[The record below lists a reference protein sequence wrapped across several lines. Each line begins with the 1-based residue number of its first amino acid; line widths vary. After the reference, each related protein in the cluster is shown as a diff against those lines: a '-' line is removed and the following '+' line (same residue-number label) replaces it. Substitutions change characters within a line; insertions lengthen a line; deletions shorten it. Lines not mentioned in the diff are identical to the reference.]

1 MALKIIDARRSGFP
15 HDGQFGR
22 VHLVFDRDIDA
33 NPLRLSILKL
43 LGREYLGRSF
53 PPKANWTPARSHF
66 FEAPLVSRGD
76 GKTVFSLGPEVTTF
90 IPDES
95 TLEIASEDNAVKEVA
110 VWSGVSVDFTW
121 PGPPPQ
127 PEKPATPV
135 TQAIP
140 VLAPE
145 MAPLVP
151 LNPPQSPL
159 PEPVRPMPEPAM
171 PTPAA
176 PIQPPPPPAPRSRM
190 WMLIPVAVALLAGAG
205 YWASQNRD
213 LLCDRFGLFCDAE
226 LVTYREAQSCAAPKS
241 CGASECIARYRD
253 LYPNGR
259 FKEQIDE
266 VAVRKGRACVEPPRE
281 PSREPPRDDPEK
293 RAYERVTAC
302 ATPRTCGAS
311 VCVTDYRQMFPNGAH
326 KADVDQIVALK
337 GADCVDAAEKEAY
350 DRAVGCAAPRTCG
363 ALECV
368 ADYRRR
374 YANGPHR
381 SDIDQIVALK
391 GADCVDAAEKE
402 AYDRA
407 VGCAAPRTCGALECV
422 ADYRRR
428 FSNGPHRAEIER
440 IAQTKGVACED
451 PVEKD
456 VYQRAEAC
464 AATKPAN
471 CGAAECVTEYRSR
484 FPLGPHKADIDRIAQ
499 TRGATCPDL
508 EKEAYDRAASC
519 AGPLRCGADHCLTEY
534 RRDYPNGRYRSL
546 IEQIA
551 TLKGANCPLPAATP
565 TPVATPTEPQLP
577 PFVPLPPGAE
587 TGIRNCN
594 ARNLEPIAQMICRD
608 ADMARANSE
617 LQKAFDAKVTS
628 MNDASDLRKEERAWI
643 ERRDRDCSVPPSGNW
658 EINDLRKL
666 KNCVIDHTRARINEL
681 R

>member
-33 NPLRLSILKL
+33 IPLRLSILKL

-121 PGPPPQ
+121 PGPASQ

-159 PEPVRPMPEPAM
+159 LEPVRPMPEPAI
-171 PTPAA
+171 PTPSA
-176 PIQPPPPPAPRSRM
+176 PIPPTPPPPPAPHGRL
-190 WMLIPVAVALLAGAG
+190 WMLIPLAVALLAGAG

-226 LVTYREAQSCAAPKS
+226 LVTYREAQSCAEPKS

-281 PSREPPRDDPEK
+281 PPRDDPEK

-311 VCVTDYRQMFPNGAH
+311 VCVTEYRQMFPNGAH

-337 GADCVDAAEKEAY
+337 GV
-350 DRAVGCAAPRTCG
+350 
-363 ALECV
+363 
-368 ADYRRR
+368 
-374 YANGPHR
+374 
-381 SDIDQIVALK
+381 
-391 GADCVDAAEKE
+391 DCVDAAEKE

-484 FPLGPHKADIDRIAQ
+484 FPFGPHKADIDRIAQ
-499 TRGATCPDL
+499 TKGATCPDL

-551 TLKGANCPLPAATP
+551 TLKGANCPLPTATP
-565 TPVATPTEPQLP
+565 TPVATPTPTELQLP
-577 PFVPLPPGAE
+577 PFVSLSPGAE

>member
-1 MALKIIDARRSGFP
+1 MALKLIDARRSGFP

-121 PGPPPQ
+121 PGQPPQ
-127 PEKPATPV
+127 PEKPATPPIS
-135 TQAIP
+135 AIATTPIAPPMAEPP
-140 VLAPE
+140 VGF
-145 MAPLVP
+145 
-151 LNPPQSPL
+151 NPPQTPTS
-159 PEPVRPMPEPAM
+159 EPAREPK
-171 PTPAA
+171 PTSTSPA
-176 PIQPPPPPAPRSRM
+176 PPPPPAPRSRM
-190 WMLIPVAVALLAGAG
+190 WMLIPVAVPLLAGAG

-226 LVTYREAQSCAAPKS
+226 LVTYREAQSCAAP
-241 CGASECIARYRD
+241 
-253 LYPNGR
+253 
-259 FKEQIDE
+259 
-266 VAVRKGRACVEPPRE
+266 
-281 PSREPPRDDPEK
+281 
-293 RAYERVTAC
+293 
-302 ATPRTCGAS
+302 
-311 VCVTDYRQMFPNGAH
+311 
-326 KADVDQIVALK
+326 
-337 GADCVDAAEKEAY
+337 
-350 DRAVGCAAPRTCG
+350 
-363 ALECV
+363 
-368 ADYRRR
+368 
-374 YANGPHR
+374 
-381 SDIDQIVALK
+381 
-391 GADCVDAAEKE
+391 
-402 AYDRA
+402 
-407 VGCAAPRTCGALECV
+407 RTCGALECV

-428 FSNGPHRAEIER
+428 FANGPHRAEIER

-484 FPLGPHKADIDRIAQ
+484 FPFGPHKADIDRIAQ
-499 TRGATCPDL
+499 TKGATCPDL

-534 RRDYPNGRYRSL
+534 RRDYPNGLYRSL
-546 IEQIA
+546 IEQTA
-551 TLKGANCPLPAATP
+551 TQKGANCPLPAATP
-565 TPVATPTEPQLP
+565 TPVVTPTEPQLP

-617 LQKAFDAKVTS
+617 LQKAFDAKVIS
-628 MNDASDLRKEERAWI
+628 MNDASDLRKDERAWI
-643 ERRDRDCSVPPSGNW
+643 ERRDRDCGVPPSGNW